1 MSSLRERSLGLRTVD
16 ELFMT
21 GEERADEKREK
32 VTDISLSEIDDFPD
46 HPFRVVNDEAM
57 SEMVESIKQQGVLV
71 PAIARKKEDGRYELI
86 SGHRRK
92 MACQLAGMET
102 MPVIVR
108 DLDRDA
114 ATLIMV
120 DSNLQREVIL
130 PSEKAFSYKMRL
142 EAMKRQAG
150 RPQKNS
156 TQVGQNFENRTSVQ
170 ILGEQVG
177 ESRNQIQRYI
187 RLALIEACKAMT
199 SPDATH
205 IGSYRGFNL
214 ELSFDTLS
222 KIYVLYLVGDL
233 RHRVELGTDVHGNI
247 TRIENAI
254 EAFVQRKEACE
265 SQLATAKEQ
274 LEKAKTEV
282 EKPFPQEEELA
293 SKQARLSELNAALNM
308 DQRDETIL
316 DGEPEEPHA
325 EQPTR
330 NNNAR

>member
-32 VTDISLSEIDDFPD
+32 VMDIPLGEIDDFPD

-57 SEMVESIKQQGVLV
+57 QEMVESVKQQGVLV

-108 DLDRDA
+108 ALDRDT
-114 ATLIMV
+114 ATMIMV

-150 RPQKNS
+150 RPTKENLS
-156 TQVGQNFENRTSVQ
+156 PVGTNLRSDAELAQ
-170 ILGEQVG
+170 QVG
-177 ESRNQIQRYI
+177 ESRNQIRRYI
-187 RLALIEACKAMT
+187 RLTELIKPILGMVDEGRIALRPAVEISYLPTDEQETLLSVMEEQQATPSTSQAQKIRQLSADGHLTEDSLYVILSEEKPNQREKYSFQREKLRRYIPDNLPESKVESYIIEA
-199 SPDATH
+199 
-205 IGSYRGFNL
+205 L
-214 ELSFDTLS
+214 EFYQRSQ
-222 KIYVLYLVGDL
+222 
-233 RHRVELGTDVHGNI
+233 
-247 TRIENAI
+247 
-254 EAFVQRKEACE
+254 QRKMA
-265 SQLATAKEQ
+265 
-274 LEKAKTEV
+274 
-282 EKPFPQEEELA
+282 
-293 SKQARLSELNAALNM
+293 ARKN
-308 DQRDETIL
+308 
-316 DGEPEEPHA
+316 G
-325 EQPTR
+325 
-330 NNNAR
+330 AR

>member
-32 VTDISLSEIDDFPD
+32 VADISLSEIDDFPD

-71 PAIARKKEDGRYELI
+71 PAIARKKEDGRYEII

-150 RPQKNS
+150 RPIKNNS
-156 TQVGQNFENRTSVQ
+156 GPVGPNY
-170 ILGEQVG
+170 LGERSNELLSEKIG
-177 ESRNQIQRYI
+177 ESASQIKRYI
-187 RLALIEACKAMT
+187 RLTELIKPILDMVDEGRIALRPAVELSYLPIEEQKILLSVMESEMATPSTSQAQRIRQLSAEGHLTEDSVYAILSEEKPNQKEKYSFQRERLRRYIPDNLPENKVEGYVIEA
-199 SPDATH
+199 
-205 IGSYRGFNL
+205 L
-214 ELSFDTLS
+214 EYYSH
-222 KIYVLYLVGDL
+222 VQ
-233 RHRVELGTDVHGNI
+233 
-247 TRIENAI
+247 
-254 EAFVQRKEACE
+254 QRKA
-265 SQLATAKEQ
+265 
-274 LEKAKTEV
+274 
-282 EKPFPQEEELA
+282 A
-293 SKQARLSELNAALNM
+293 SRKNGAR
-308 DQRDETIL
+308 
-316 DGEPEEPHA
+316 
-325 EQPTR
+325 
-330 NNNAR
+330 

>member
-46 HPFRVVNDEAM
+46 HPFRVINDDAM

-108 DLDRDA
+108 DLDRDT
-114 ATLIMV
+114 ATMIMV

-142 EAMKRQAG
+142 EAMNRQG
-150 RPQKNS
+150 QRVDLTSSP
-156 TQVGQNFENRTSVQ
+156 VGTKLRSDAELAKQ
-170 ILGEQVG
+170 LG

-187 RLALIEACKAMT
+187 RLTELIKPILDMVDEGRIALRPAVELSYLPIEEQKILHSVMELEVATPSTSQAQRIRQLSAEGHLTEDSVYVILSEAKPNQKEKYSFQRERLRRYIPDNLPENKVEGYVIEA
-199 SPDATH
+199 
-205 IGSYRGFNL
+205 L
-214 ELSFDTLS
+214 EYYSH
-222 KIYVLYLVGDL
+222 VQ
-233 RHRVELGTDVHGNI
+233 
-247 TRIENAI
+247 
-254 EAFVQRKEACE
+254 QRKA
-265 SQLATAKEQ
+265 
-274 LEKAKTEV
+274 
-282 EKPFPQEEELA
+282 A
-293 SKQARLSELNAALNM
+293 SRKNGAR
-308 DQRDETIL
+308 
-316 DGEPEEPHA
+316 
-325 EQPTR
+325 
-330 NNNAR
+330 

>member
-46 HPFRVVNDEAM
+46 HPFRVINDDAM

-142 EAMKRQAG
+142 EAMRRQGERTDLTSGPLVRKLESADILSEKVNESG
-150 RPQKNS
+150 R
-156 TQVGQNFENRTSVQ
+156 Q
-170 ILGEQVG
+170 I
-177 ESRNQIQRYI
+177 RRYI
-187 RLALIEACKAMT
+187 RLTELIKPILDMVDEGRIALRPAVELSYLPIEEQKILLSVMESELATPSTSQAQRIRQLSAEGHLTEDSVYAILSEEKPNQKEKYSFQRERLRRYIPDNLPENKVEGYVIEA
-199 SPDATH
+199 
-205 IGSYRGFNL
+205 L
-214 ELSFDTLS
+214 EYYSH
-222 KIYVLYLVGDL
+222 VQ
-233 RHRVELGTDVHGNI
+233 
-247 TRIENAI
+247 
-254 EAFVQRKEACE
+254 QRKA
-265 SQLATAKEQ
+265 
-274 LEKAKTEV
+274 
-282 EKPFPQEEELA
+282 A
-293 SKQARLSELNAALNM
+293 SRKNGAR
-308 DQRDETIL
+308 
-316 DGEPEEPHA
+316 
-325 EQPTR
+325 
-330 NNNAR
+330 